1 MRSYNKIIAS
11 EFYDEANNPNELF
24 RVLNE
29 FIDDNYRHSF
39 SVLESN
45 YKNKITYIKEDTRS
59 KYSLEVL
66 PGREST
72 VRLTQYD
79 RIHKDMYEYSF
90 NATFRLNDIS
100 IAIALVS
107 GIVSIFGE

>member
-11 EFYDEANNPNELF
+11 EFYDEANNPNDLF
-24 RVLNE
+24 RALNE
-29 FIDDNYRHSF
+29 FIEDNYRHSF
-39 SVLESN
+39 SVIESN

-79 RIHKDMYEYSF
+79 RIQKDMYEYSY
-90 NATFRLNDIS
+90 NATFRLNHIS